1 MEYNGF
7 KIYTLFL
14 VMAEIERE
22 RKFKEKV
29 TKDDDGGYKI
39 ERESKDEFGHK
50 VKEKHEV
57 KID

>member
-7 KIYTLFL
+7 MIYSLFL
-14 VMAEIERE
+14 VMAEIER
-22 RKFKEKV
+22 KFKEKV
-29 TKDDDGGYKI
+29 KKDDDGGYKI